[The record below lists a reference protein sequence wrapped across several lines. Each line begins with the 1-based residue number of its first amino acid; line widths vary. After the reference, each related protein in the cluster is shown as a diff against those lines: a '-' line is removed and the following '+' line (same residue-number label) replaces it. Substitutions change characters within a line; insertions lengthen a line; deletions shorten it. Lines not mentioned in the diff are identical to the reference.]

1 MDCRKHKQQTVFQDA
16 SGRFLP
22 DAGKKAESL
31 LAVRQAVAQKHIQ
44 KRPAFLEQIFCQMRF
59 HTWQHWATQGAIL
72 LCVFLLVLWTG
83 RKGADHTVSLSV
95 CSVFIVFAGNIC
107 LSSIV
112 QLFSWHMAE
121 LEMTLYFDLKQ
132 VVCIRMLEAGLFD
145 LFLLGFL
152 SGCLESRLET
162 GIFVCL
168 LYLLVPFLWS
178 EIFCLHML
186 AHARSMA
193 SSFRQLS
200 CVLVSAL
207 CALFPVFWRDAYLP
221 AYRLVWVRLSVAGC
235 VLLILEIC
243 WIFYHMK
250 TGDRLCRIL
259 L

>member
-16 SGRFLP
+16 SWRFLP

-121 LEMTLYFDLKQ
+121 LEMTLY
-132 VVCIRMLEAGLFD
+132 
-145 LFLLGFL
+145 
-152 SGCLESRLET
+152 
-162 GIFVCL
+162 
-168 LYLLVPFLWS
+168 
-178 EIFCLHML
+178 
-186 AHARSMA
+186 
-193 SSFRQLS
+193 
-200 CVLVSAL
+200 
-207 CALFPVFWRDAYLP
+207 
-221 AYRLVWVRLSVAGC
+221 
-235 VLLILEIC
+235 
-243 WIFYHMK
+243 
-250 TGDRLCRIL
+250 
-259 L
+259 

>member
-16 SGRFLP
+16 SWRFLP

-31 LAVRQAVAQKHIQ
+31 LAVRQVVAQKHIQ
-44 KRPAFLEQIFCQMRF
+44 KRPAFLEQIFCQLRF

-162 GIFVCL
+162 HAVWHPPSASF
-168 LYLLVPFLWS
+168 LVYWS
-178 EIFCLHML
+178 APCAPCFRYFGGMLTCLHTG
-186 AHARSMA
+186 
-193 SSFRQLS
+193 
-200 CVLVSAL
+200 
-207 CALFPVFWRDAYLP
+207 WYGY
-221 AYRLVWVRLSVAGC
+221 AYRSLDACCSYWKSAGFF
-235 VLLILEIC
+235 II
-243 WIFYHMK
+243 
-250 TGDRLCRIL
+250 
-259 L
+259 